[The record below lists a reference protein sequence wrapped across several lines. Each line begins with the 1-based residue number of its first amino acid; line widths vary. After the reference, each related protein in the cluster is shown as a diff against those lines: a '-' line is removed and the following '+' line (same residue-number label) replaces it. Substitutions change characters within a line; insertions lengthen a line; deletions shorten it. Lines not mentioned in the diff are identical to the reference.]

1 MIPGFVPVIGLAD
14 NVMVTAWA
22 LRSAIRKSGPDVV
35 SSNWPGS
42 QAGFT
47 LLCRLCQLK
56 IPDGTGTGKRR
67 PGNGRNVRRRRP
79 RH

>member
-1 MIPGFVPVIGLAD
+1 VNVIPGFVPVIGLAD

-42 QAGFT
+42 RAGFA
-47 LLCRLCQLK
+47 LLYRLCQLK
-56 IPDGTGTGKRR
+56 TDPGDRGPDG
-67 PGNGRNVRRRRP
+67 PG
-79 RH
+79 